1 MKLKIIVILFA
12 FVNCLVNA
20 QKMDVDSLLV
30 VAYKEVNQNK
40 NYPKAIQ
47 LAHIGIKKAPNYLD
61 FYIVLGRTYMITKE
75 VDSSRYYFN
84 YVLDR
89 NSSYVEGFTYLAQL
103 EIEQNNSKN
112 ALIVI
117 DKALYYYP
125 RNIDFTT
132 LKLEALQL
140 KRRIKKTTSNLAFTS
155 ESQKVNDTLKPKF
168 LSPIIAFSSD
178 RIGLSYNNTF
188 FDRKEIG
195 PWHLVGLQY
204 IRERK
209 KITTIAG
216 INYAKRHNF
225 DTNTSGLEYEFSSY
239 IKMFPKNYS
248 FASISF
254 SSDALVFPKLR
265 LSYSYNQNFNKGWEA
280 EAGIRYTKTEIPEFY
295 TGVLGIGKYI
305 GSYWFNLKTY
315 LLFFENKMYPA
326 LTAISRYY
334 FNTRYD
340 YVSATIGY
348 GSTPDER
355 ITLNQFQERFIFNS
369 YRFGLGYNKIIY
381 TNYIVGL
388 QFNYNKQ
395 EYQTTKYQSE
405 YNMLLSLQY
414 KF

>member
-1 MKLKIIVILFA
+1 MKLKIIVILFT
-12 FVNCLVNA
+12 FVNCMVNA

-155 ESQKVNDTLKPKF
+155 ESQKV
-168 LSPIIAFSSD
+168 
-178 RIGLSYNNTF
+178 
-188 FDRKEIG
+188 
-195 PWHLVGLQY
+195 Q
-204 IRERK
+204 
-209 KITTIAG
+209 
-216 INYAKRHNF
+216 
-225 DTNTSGLEYEFSSY
+225 
-239 IKMFPKNYS
+239 
-248 FASISF
+248 
-254 SSDALVFPKLR
+254 
-265 LSYSYNQNFNKGWEA
+265 
-280 EAGIRYTKTEIPEFY
+280 
-295 TGVLGIGKYI
+295 
-305 GSYWFNLKTY
+305 
-315 LLFFENKMYPA
+315 
-326 LTAISRYY
+326 
-334 FNTRYD
+334 
-340 YVSATIGY
+340 
-348 GSTPDER
+348 
-355 ITLNQFQERFIFNS
+355 
-369 YRFGLGYNKIIY
+369 
-381 TNYIVGL
+381 
-388 QFNYNKQ
+388 
-395 EYQTTKYQSE
+395 
-405 YNMLLSLQY
+405 LSLSRQIELG
-414 KF
+414 